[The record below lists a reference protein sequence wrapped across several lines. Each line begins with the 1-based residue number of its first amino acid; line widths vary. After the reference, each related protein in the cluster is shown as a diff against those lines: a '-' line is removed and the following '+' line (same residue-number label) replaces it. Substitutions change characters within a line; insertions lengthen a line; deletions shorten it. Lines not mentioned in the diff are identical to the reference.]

1 MALNVDLGVSYDNM
15 YDWTG
20 MREKAGKSI
29 ILKGKIAPP
38 P

>member
-1 MALNVDLGVSYDNM
+1 M

-38 P
+38 PWLPS